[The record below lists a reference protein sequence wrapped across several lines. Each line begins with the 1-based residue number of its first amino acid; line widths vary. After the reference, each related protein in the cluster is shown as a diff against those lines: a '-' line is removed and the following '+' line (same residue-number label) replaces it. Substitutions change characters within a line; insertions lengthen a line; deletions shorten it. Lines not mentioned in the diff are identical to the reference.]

1 MQRVAVVAPAERFR
15 GALVALADAGVVE
28 PERVPAALGPAGE
41 ALRRSRHDKDIVP
54 LLAPEPPDVAAL
66 EGAHDLRTLAGEA
79 ELEEIAGSAV
89 RRGGVMAIAGWSPS
103 VAVAP
108 LASRLGEVGGA
119 VVPLSSPRGA
129 QPPTLVRSAGA
140 SGAFQPLVDVY
151 ATVPYA
157 DINPSLLAGLAYVAM
172 FGMMFGDVGHG
183 FVLVLFGLA
192 LWKQWPARLARFAR
206 AAPFVVG
213 AGIASVLFG
222 LAFGEAF
229 GPTHLVPT
237 LWLTPLDHPTTL
249 LAVAIAIGGALLAA
263 SHVLASLNRWR
274 EGGALRALLAI
285 SGVAGT
291 ALYLGLALVGL
302 GWYLHAL
309 VAIGVGGFLATAG
322 LVLGFAGLFLE
333 SGGRALGAMEAGI
346 ELFDA
351 VVRLGTNTVSFARL
365 AAFGLT
371 HAALGSIVWTG
382 TVALSH
388 RGPGGWIAAGALF
401 LVGNA
406 VAFALEAL
414 VCAIQAMRLEY
425 YELFSRIFVGE
436 GRRFA
441 PWHVPSVSSKE
452 EPCSSG

>member
-1 MQRVAVVAPAERFR
+1 M
-15 GALVALADAGVVE
+15 
-28 PERVPAALGPAGE
+28 
-41 ALRRSRHDKDIVP
+41 
-54 LLAPEPPDVAAL
+54 
-66 EGAHDLRTLAGEA
+66 
-79 ELEEIAGSAV
+79 
-89 RRGGVMAIAGWSPS
+89 
-103 VAVAP
+103 
-108 LASRLGEVGGA
+108 
-119 VVPLSSPRGA
+119 
-129 QPPTLVRSAGA
+129 
-140 SGAFQPLVDVY
+140 
-151 ATVPYA
+151 
-157 DINPSLLAGLAYVAM
+157 
-172 FGMMFGDVGHG
+172 
-183 FVLVLFGLA
+183 
-192 LWKQWPARLARFAR
+192 
-206 AAPFVVG
+206 
-213 AGIASVLFG
+213 LFG

-237 LWLTPLDHPTTL
+237 LWITPLDHPTTL
-249 LAVAIAIGGALLAA
+249 LAVAIAIGGGPARGLPRPCHRSTVGARVARSGHCSRSRA
-263 SHVLASLNRWR
+263 SQAR
-274 EGGALRALLAI
+274 
-285 SGVAGT
+285 

-309 VAIGVGGFLATAG
+309 VAIGVGGCLATLG
-322 LVLGFAGLFLE
+322 LVLGFVGLFLE

-388 RGPGGWIAAGALF
+388 HGPGGWIAAGALF

-425 YELFSRIFVGE
+425 YELFSRVFVGE

-452 EPCSSG
+452 EPCSTG

>member
-1 MQRVAVVAPAERFR
+1 M
-15 GALVALADAGVVE
+15 
-28 PERVPAALGPAGE
+28 
-41 ALRRSRHDKDIVP
+41 
-54 LLAPEPPDVAAL
+54 
-66 EGAHDLRTLAGEA
+66 
-79 ELEEIAGSAV
+79 AGST
-89 RRGGVMAIAGWSPS
+89 G
-103 VAVAP
+103 P
-108 LASRLGEVGGA
+108 LR
-119 VVPLSSPRGA
+119 
-129 QPPTLVRSAGA
+129 
-140 SGAFQPLVDVY
+140 
-151 ATVPYA
+151 
-157 DINPSLLAGLAYVAM
+157 
-172 FGMMFGDVGHG
+172 
-183 FVLVLFGLA
+183 
-192 LWKQWPARLARFAR
+192 R

-414 VCAIQAMRLEY
+414 VCRDPGDAARVLRAVLPDLCRRRPPLRSVACTVGVFEGGTMLVWLIALPLLVAIGVGVGFELRRRPKATLRAVKVLNLLLLVGAGVLVVLAVSGSPSAAATATATAKSASASYGGQALIGAAIAVAGSSIGAAIAVAYTGSAAIAAMSERP
-425 YELFSRIFVGE
+425 ELFGRAMVIVGLAE
-436 GRRFA
+436 GIA
-441 PWHVPSVSSKE
+441 IYGLVIAIILIGKA
-452 EPCSSG
+452 